1 MGISVTPNPHAI
13 AVMMLIALALF
24 LFSRDRIPLET
35 TSLGVM
41 TALALGFV
49 LFPLE
54 VRGQTISPMEF
65 FSGFSNSAM
74 VAVVALM
81 IAGTAVVRTGAL
93 EPAGRFLS
101 RTWVQAPTLAQLAA
115 LLFTCVISA
124 FMHVTPV
131 VILMLPLLTGIA
143 LRTGKPASKTLMPM
157 GFAALLG
164 GMTTTIGTSTNLV
177 VVSMAQN
184 LGLPP
189 MGIFHF
195 TLPALIMM
203 GLGVLYLWLVAP
215 LLIPKR
221 DSPCADCSPRIFTA
235 QLYLDGGSKAVGK
248 TLHEVYKMASYIS
261 IRQILRRPGLSILPL
276 PDLRLQAGD
285 VLVVHDT
292 REKLKEYET
301 VLGAALYSGK
311 ERVSDENPLQE
322 TDQQLAE
329 VVITSD
335 SPLKELNLQTAHF
348 GARFDLEPLGIY
360 RHGAP
365 LSAKNLETLPLHVG
379 DILLVQGRSE
389 VIAELRRSGQLLLL
403 DATTDLP
410 RSRKASMALLLMV
423 MIVLPAALGYLPI
436 AVTAPLGVMA
446 MILCGC
452 LDWREA
458 GRAVK
463 IEVVLVIAAGLAM
476 SKALVDTGAAD
487 FLAATFLSATR
498 VLPPSVILAV
508 ILFFMAAMANA
519 ASHITAALI
528 GTPIAVQIAHGLA
541 LSPEP
546 FLLAVLFGSN
556 LAFVTPVAYQDNI
569 LIMNAG
575 GYVFTDF
582 VRVGLPLTLLIGTG
596 FALLLPLFFPF

>member
-1 MGISVTPNPHAI
+1 MGISVIPNPHAI
-13 AVMMLIALALF
+13 AVMMLIVLALF
-24 LFSRDRIPLET
+24 LFSRDRVPLET

-54 VRGQTISPMEF
+54 VRGRTISPMEF
-65 FSGFSNSAM
+65 FGGFSNSAM

-81 IAGTAVVRTGAL
+81 IAGTALVRTGAL

-101 RTWVQAPTLAQLAA
+101 RTWVQAPTLAQLAV
-115 LLFTCVISA
+115 LLFSCVISA
-124 FMHVTPV
+124 FAHATAV
-131 VILMLPLLTGIA
+131 VIFMLPLLTGIA

-157 GFAALLG
+157 CFAALLG

-177 VVSMAQN
+177 VVSVAQD

-195 TLPALIMM
+195 TLPALIMV
-203 GLGVLYLWLVAP
+203 GLGVLYLWLAAP
-215 LLIPKR
+215 LLIPER
-221 DSPCADCSPRIFTA
+221 SSPCVDCSPRIFTA
-235 QLYLDGGSKAVGK
+235 QLHLDGESKAVGK
-248 TLHEVYKMASYIS
+248 TLREIHKMASHMS
-261 IRQILRRPGLSILPL
+261 VRQILRRPELSILPL
-276 PDLRLQAGD
+276 PDLHLQAGD

-292 REKLKEYET
+292 REKLKEYEK

-311 ERVSDENPLQE
+311 DRVSDKNPLQE
-322 TDQQLAE
+322 ADQQLAE
-329 VVITSD
+329 VVITPA
-335 SPLKELNLQTAHF
+335 SPLQELNLQTAHF
-348 GARFDLEPLGIY
+348 SARFDLEPLGIY

-365 LSAKNLETLPLHVG
+365 VATKNLQTLPLHVG
-379 DILLVQGRSE
+379 DILLVQGRRE

-423 MIVLPAALGYLPI
+423 LIVLPAALGYLPL
-436 AVTAPLGVMA
+436 AVTAPLGVMS

-458 GRAVK
+458 GHAVK
-463 IEVVLVIAAGLAM
+463 IDVVLVIAAGLAM
-476 SKALVDTGAAD
+476 SKALMDTGAAD
-487 FLAATFLSATR
+487 FLTATFLTATR
-498 VLPPSVILAV
+498 GLPPSVMLAV
-508 ILFFMAAMANA
+508 ILFFMAAMSNA
-519 ASHITAALI
+519 ASHTAAALV
-528 GTPIAVQIAHGLA
+528 GAPIAVQIAHGLA

-556 LAFVTPVAYQDNI
+556 LAFAAPMAYQTNI
-569 LIMNAG
+569 LTMNAG

-582 VRVGLPLTLLIGTG
+582 VRVGLPLTLLLGTG
-596 FALLLPLFFPF
+596 FALILPLFFPF

>member
-1 MGISVTPNPHAI
+1 MGISVIPNPHAI
-13 AVMMLIALALF
+13 AVMVLIVLALF
-24 LFSRDRIPLET
+24 LFSRDRVPLET

-41 TALALGFV
+41 TALALGFA

-54 VRGQTISPMEF
+54 VRGRIISPMEF
-65 FSGFSNSAM
+65 FGGFSNSAM

-101 RTWVQAPTLAQLAA
+101 RIWGQAPTLAQLAV

-124 FMHVTPV
+124 FVSDTAV
-131 VILMLPLLTGIA
+131 VVLMLPLLTGIA

-195 TLPALIMM
+195 TLPALIMA
-203 GLGVLYLWLVAP
+203 GLGVLYLWLAAP

-221 DSPCADCSPRIFTA
+221 DSPCADCSPRIFTT
-235 QLYLDGGSKAVGK
+235 QLHLDEESKAVGK
-248 TLHEVYKMASYIS
+248 TLREVHEMASDMS
-261 IRQILRRPGLSILPL
+261 IRQILRQPQLSILPL
-276 PDLRLQAGD
+276 PDLRLRAGD

-292 REKLKEYET
+292 REKLKEYEK

-311 ERVSDENPLQE
+311 DRVSDENPLQE
-322 TDQQLAE
+322 ADQQLAE

-335 SPLKELNLQTAHF
+335 SPLQEINLQTAHF

-365 LSAKNLETLPLHVG
+365 VEAKNLKTLPLHVG
-379 DILLVQGRSE
+379 DILLVQGRRE

-410 RSRKASMALLLMV
+410 RSSKASIALLLMV
-423 MIVLPAALGYLPI
+423 MIVLPAVLGYLPI

-446 MILCGC
+446 MILSGC

-463 IEVVLVIAAGLAM
+463 IDVVLVIAAGLAM

-487 FLAATFLSATR
+487 FLAAAFLSATR

-508 ILFFMAAMANA
+508 IIFFVAAMTNV
-519 ASHITAALI
+519 ASHAAAALI
-528 GTPIAVQIAHGLA
+528 GAPIAVQIAHGLA

-556 LAFVTPVAYQDNI
+556 LAFVTPMAYQTNI
-569 LIMNAG
+569 LTMNAG
-575 GYVFTDF
+575 GYSFTDF
-582 VRVGLPLTLLIGTG
+582 VRVGLPLTLLLGTG

>member
-1 MGISVTPNPHAI
+1 MV
-13 AVMMLIALALF
+13 LIVLTLF
-24 LFSRDRIPLET
+24 LFSRASVPYET

-54 VRGQTISPMEF
+54 VHGLIISPMEF
-65 FSGFSNSAM
+65 FGGFSNPAM

-93 EPAGRFLS
+93 EPAGHFLS
-101 RTWVQAPTLAQLAA
+101 RMWGQAPTLAQLAV

-124 FMHVTPV
+124 FVSDTAV

-177 VVSMAQN
+177 VVSVAQN

-195 TLPALIMM
+195 TLPALIMA
-203 GLGVLYLWLVAP
+203 GLGVLYLWLAAP

-221 DSPCADCSPRIFTA
+221 DSPCADCSPRIFTT
-235 QLYLDGGSKAVGK
+235 QLHLNEESKAVGK
-248 TLHEVYKMASYIS
+248 TLREVHEMASDMS
-261 IRQILRRPGLSILPL
+261 IRQILRQPQLSILPL
-276 PDLRLQAGD
+276 PDLRLRAGD

-292 REKLKEYET
+292 REKLKEYEK

-311 ERVSDENPLQE
+311 DRVSDENPLQE
-322 TDQQLAE
+322 ADQQLAE

-335 SPLKELNLQTAHF
+335 SPLQELNLQTAHF

-365 LSAKNLETLPLHVG
+365 VEAKNLKTLPLHVG
-379 DILLVQGRSE
+379 DILLVQGRRE

-410 RSRKASMALLLMV
+410 RSSKASIALLLMV
-423 MIVLPAALGYLPI
+423 MIVLPAVLGYLPI

-446 MILCGC
+446 MILSGC

-463 IEVVLVIAAGLAM
+463 IDVVLVIAAGLAM

-508 ILFFMAAMANA
+508 IIFFVAAMTNVASHA
-519 ASHITAALI
+519 ASALI
-528 GTPIAVQIAHGLA
+528 GAPIAVQIAHGLA

-556 LAFVTPVAYQDNI
+556 LAFVTPMAYQTNI
-569 LIMNAG
+569 LTMNAG

-582 VRVGLPLTLLIGTG
+582 IRVGLPLTLLIGTG
-596 FALLLPLFFPF
+596 FALILPLFFPF